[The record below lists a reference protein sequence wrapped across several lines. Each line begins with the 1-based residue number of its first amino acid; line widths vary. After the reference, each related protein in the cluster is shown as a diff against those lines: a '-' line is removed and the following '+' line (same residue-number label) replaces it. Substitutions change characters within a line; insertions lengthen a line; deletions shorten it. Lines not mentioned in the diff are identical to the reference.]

1 MAAMAFFNS
10 FHGLAL
16 LVGPLGDIQ
25 GHMTICWEQIQL
37 GARLGGMDFH
47 RSQQSTTSSQQ
58 QSTSGRP
65 RATYYQAYGD
75 IIAVNSGGLTSIL
88 LVLDQFLSDT
98 QKQSTVM
105 FQIVFVRQPFQASW
119 TINHCFKV
127 ISF

>member
-10 FHGLAL
+10 FHGLAF

-25 GHMTICWEQIQL
+25 GHTTIRWEQIQL
-37 GARLGGMDFH
+37 GARLGGMYFH

-58 QSTSGRP
+58 QSTSERP
-65 RATYYQAYGD
+65 RATYYQAFGD

-98 QKQSTVM
+98 PKQSTVM
-105 FQIVFVRQPFQASW
+105 FQI
-119 TINHCFKV
+119 
-127 ISF
+127 